1 MTAADLITFNIIL
14 AAALMSPGP
23 ALLFILRTAI
33 ADGRR
38 AGLAAG
44 AGLALMAGLW
54 TLAALLGLEGLFA
67 VFPWAYLSL
76 KFAGAGYLI
85 YIAIKT
91 WRAASM
97 PLTDKPR
104 PGGRAF
110 QDGLLINLGNPK
122 AVLFAAAVLVVV
134 FPKGLNAGDAMI
146 IVGNHIAVEI
156 TFYGVFA
163 SLLGSGM
170 ARRSYRSAR
179 PVMDRCAAA
188 LMGTLGLKL
197 ILDR

>member
-23 ALLFILRTAI
+23 AMLFALRTAI

-44 AGLALMAGLW
+44 AGLGLMAVLW
-54 TLAALLGLEGLFA
+54 TFAALLGLKSLFIL
-67 VFPWAYLSL
+67 FPWAYLSL
-76 KFAGAGYLI
+76 KIAGAAYLI
-85 YIAIKT
+85 YIAVKT
-91 WRAASM
+91 WRAASE
-97 PLTDKPR
+97 PVTDRPH

-110 QDGLLINLGNPK
+110 REGLLINLCNPK
-122 AVLFAAAVLVVV
+122 SVLFAAATLVVV
-134 FPKGLNAGDAMI
+134 FPNGLSAQDTLI
-146 IVGNHIAVEI
+146 ILADQFIVEI
-156 TFYGVFA
+156 AFYGVFA

-188 LMGTLGLKL
+188 LMGALGMKL

>member
-1 MTAADLITFNIIL
+1 MSAADLIAFNIIL

-67 VFPWAYLSL
+67 MFPWAYLSL
-76 KFAGAGYLI
+76 KIAGAAYLI
-85 YIAIKT
+85 YIAITT
-91 WRAASM
+91 WRAASKPM
-97 PLTDKPR
+97 TDNTR

-110 QDGLLINLGNPK
+110 RDGLLINLGNPK

-134 FPKGLNAGDAMI
+134 FPKGLNPFEALI

-156 TFYGVFA
+156 AFYGVFA

-170 ARRSYRSAR
+170 ARRSYVCAR

-188 LMGTLGLKL
+188 LMGALGLKL